1 MSLNDN
7 DIDRLVTTYRED
19 FTPDVEQGLQRL
31 RAGLTV
37 VRPLQ
42 PQRTATSRRRFLR
55 LAAAIA
61 VVVASLAVYFGS
73 GDGQTY
79 LSNPDRAQAT
89 FALPDG
95 SHLILQ
101 QGATASYHTEAFNVS
116 ERKFDL
122 AGQAYFEVHSDANRP
137 FLVQHAGGELRVTGT
152 AFNLRTDGDLMEV
165 EVSEGAVVL
174 QQDGKSMQ
182 VAAKEC
188 GLIAPGKPMVHKS
201 APNLNHHA
209 WRTGELKFDH
219 TPITEALTYFYDNW
233 AIQCSW
239 AGGTPCDY
247 TVSGNYRGGDAGA
260 VLADIAKL
268 GGATLR
274 SLDDSGKRFE
284 LSGPCTE

>member
-1 MSLNDN
+1 MSLDND

-19 FTPDVEQGLQRL
+19 FTPDVEQGLRRL
-31 RAGLTV
+31 RAELTV
-37 VRPLQ
+37 VRPLR
-42 PQRTATSRRRFLR
+42 PVARTTSRRQFFGI
-55 LAAAIA
+55 AAA
-61 VVVASLAVYFGS
+61 VALIVICLAIFFLG
-73 GDGQTY
+73 GDGRTY
-79 LSNPDRAQAT
+79 LSNPDRALAT
-89 FALPDG
+89 YTLPDG
-95 SHLILQ
+95 SSITLQ
-101 QGATASYHTEAFNVS
+101 QGASASYDPKTFNVA
-116 ERKFDL
+116 RRDL
-122 AGQAYFEVHSDANRP
+122 ALQGQAYFEVHSDTTRP
-137 FLVQHAGGELRVTGT
+137 FLVQHGGGELRVTGT

-188 GLIAPGKPMVHKS
+188 GLIAPGQPMVHKP

-219 TPITEALTYFYDNW
+219 TPIGEALTYFHDNW
-233 AIQCSW
+233 AIRCTW
-239 AGGTPCDY
+239 ADGTPCNY

-274 SLDDSGKRFE
+274 PLDDSGKLYE

>member
-31 RAGLTV
+31 HAGLTV
-37 VRPLQ
+37 VRPMHTK
-42 PQRTATSRRRFLR
+42 RASSSRRRLLR
-55 LAAAIA
+55 IAAAIA
-61 VVVASLAVYFGS
+61 VVVAALAVFFGS
-73 GDGQTY
+73 GDGRTY

-89 FALPDG
+89 FSLPDG
-95 SHLILQ
+95 SNLTLQ
-101 QGATASYHTEAFNVS
+101 RGATVSYDTEDFNVS
-116 ERKFDL
+116 ERNL
-122 AGQAYFEVHSDANRP
+122 ELTGQAYFEVYADANRP

-233 AIQCSW
+233 AIECSW
-239 AGGTPCDY
+239 ADGIPCDY

-260 VLADIAKL
+260 VLEDIAKL